1 MSRRKEIALVTA
13 ASAGLMANISS
24 QKFYVNEECI
34 PLQAYE
40 INGSNYVKLRDIGQ
54 ALDFSVTYAAKTN
67 TVRINPNKPYE
78 EGVAPPP
85 HSAKIRTAPPMSP
98 RMVAGTSRSR
108 AMWSATTRTTSRTD
122 RRVPFRKPPA
132 TGADSVSR
140 SGPRL
145 KSGGSTI
152 PMETT
157 SSSVTCTRPAG
168 CSTAS
173 TTPWARTSGSC
184 RVAIR
189 GCGETEHRG
198 YTSI

>member
-78 EGVAPPP
+78 EGVAPPL
-85 HSAKIRTAPPMSP
+85 RTQQKSGRLHQCPPGWWPVHPAVGRCGPLRQELLRGRTGGFPS
-98 RMVAGTSRSR
+98 GSR
-108 AMWSATTRTTSRTD
+108 
-122 RRVPFRKPPA
+122 
-132 TGADSVSR
+132 
-140 SGPRL
+140 PRL
-145 KSGGSTI
+145 EPIRS
-152 PMETT
+152 
-157 SSSVTCTRPAG
+157 AG
-168 CSTAS
+168 A
-173 TTPWARTSGSC
+173 AQG
-184 RVAIR
+184 
-189 GCGETEHRG
+189 
-198 YTSI
+198 